1 LAGLIHGHAWLTVA
15 ARSASLTQRVAL
27 RDAGGTCGAG
37 GWLVLLLAGEHA
49 LLARALDFLA
59 ALNPLRRRKAT
70 QLAVLTRAQRALLTL
85 LRLLLTL
92 QHARI
97 GVRLCL
103 LLDPLLLAQ
112 LLLLHALLLRLLA
125 LDALLLTLLLPGGAV
140 D

>member
-1 LAGLIHGHAWLTVA
+1 M
-15 ARSASLTQRVAL
+15 
-27 RDAGGTCGAG
+27 
-37 GWLVLLLAGEHA
+37 
-49 LLARALDFLA
+49 
-59 ALNPLRRRKAT
+59 
-70 QLAVLTRAQRALLTL
+70 AVLTRAQRALLTL

-125 LDALLLTLLLPGGAV
+125 LNALLLTLLLAGGAV